1 MQRAAGFRNADG
13 SLRGQPTHA
22 ASWGRVQWR
31 RLRSGRGCGRGE
43 GGVGYAVMGAA
54 GVREDGCSVVM
65 GQAARLRA
73 ERAGTAA
80 AQRGHR
86 RRGDGA
92 GYKVAAAARRGG
104 PGDRLAGQ
112 SAGDGCSA
120 VRRQVAGHRCGQGGG
135 GARCA
140 RGAAAGAAA
149 RCGAPGGSYG
159 GYGGCC
165 GVLRHSRRRL
175 RRLRRAAAHAIAC
188 AVVAAAAAGAAARCG
203 ALGGSGGGY
212 GGCCGVLRRSR
223 RQLRQSAARCGAHN
237 SG

>member
-1 MQRAAGFRNADG
+1 MAHETLKGDLECFHLLPPLPLVASSSLPNAPRGIRAAMQRAAGFRNADG

-31 RLRSGRGCGRGE
+31 RQRSGRGCGRGE

-140 RGAAAGAAA
+140 RG
-149 RCGAPGGSYG
+149 
-159 GYGGCC
+159 
-165 GVLRHSRRRL
+165 RRRGQ
-175 RRLRRAAAHAIAC
+175 RRAAALPAA
-188 AVVAAAAAGAAARCG
+188 ATAATAAAAVCCGTPGGGCGDCG
-203 ALGGSGGGY
+203 AL
-212 GGCCGVLRRSR
+212 RRT
-223 RQLRQSAARCGAHN
+223 Q
-237 SG
+237 